1 MSIVLALI
9 GLFVFPLLGVAL
21 FHYVRD
27 VLRWYGTGDP
37 HPRVAW
43 LAVGAGMVACLVV
56 AAVWVAWTVVPVT
69 WEPFWRWLAI
79 VVLSSV
85 FLFEALFVAWG
96 MCGLQGYADSMQETD
111 ASGPDAS
118 N

>member
-56 AAVWVAWTVVPVT
+56 AAVWVAWSRSRHLGA
-69 WEPFWRWLAI
+69 FLAL
-79 VVLSSV
+79 VGNCGAVFSV
-85 FLFEALFVAWG
+85 FV
-96 MCGLQGYADSMQETD
+96 
-111 ASGPDAS
+111 
-118 N
+118 